1 MSGRLWNY
9 FDGEPYLDNPYLR
22 IFNPQQRR
30 KKTMAKAR
38 RRYHVK
44 RNPPRRRRYRRN
56 IYVPLANPHRRRR
69 RYTTNPRRRRHHFF
83 ARNHRRRYRR
93 NPPMDFLGFRFKDV
107 AIAGGAVVI
116 APFIEKQ
123 LLGLLPTSMTGT
135 TGGLWAVK
143 IGTAVATG
151 YAAKMLL
158 GQDASRLAFIA
169 LGANLVADAVAQFA
183 PSLMPAPAAGYYTA
197 GLYVPGPSAGG
208 GFRSLG
214 AGPNAG
220 MLGYVGLSG
229 RAGVPMMAQQDPFTP
244 VF

>member
-1 MSGRLWNY
+1 MAGRLWNY

-22 IFNPQQRR
+22 IFNPPVGRT
-30 KKTMAKAR
+30 KTMAKAR
-38 RRYHVK
+38 RRRYTVK

-56 IYVPLANPHRRRR
+56 IYVPLPNPHKRRR
-69 RYTTNPRRRRHHFF
+69 RYRRNPMMKNHRRRRHHF
-83 ARNHRRRYRR
+83 RR
-93 NPPMDFLGFRFKDV
+93 NPPMDFLGFKFKDI
-107 AIAGGAVVI
+107 AIAGGAVVVG
-116 APFIEKQ
+116 PYIEKQ

-135 TGGLWAVK
+135 TYGLWAVK

-158 GQDASRLAFIA
+158 GNEASRLAYIA

-183 PSLMPAPAAGYYTA
+183 PSLMPATTASGYYTA
-197 GLYVPGPSAGG
+197 GMYVAGPSAGG

-214 AGPNAG
+214 AGPNPQA
-220 MLGYVGLSG
+220 GYVGLTG
-229 RAGVPMMAQQDPFTP
+229 RAGLPMTAAQDPFTP